1 MAYTRFSF
9 RDEEERIE
17 FLIALPILALFGI
30 MLYHFVF
37 AGDSDAD
44 LNPGF
49 AVAAVAGS
57 DIDSDGVIDADDQCT
72 AIAGTAANFGCPA
85 DQEVVAGNT
94 GMSMDTDGDGV
105 TDAADRCP
113 EDAGLVRE
121 FGCPASV
128 DAEDDVSA
136 GTVDETVAETD
147 AEMPA
152 DSDGDG
158 IADDTD
164 QCPQQAGNTDTG
176 CPTPATAVAPEP
188 VAAPEP
194 APTTDADSDG
204 IFDADDGCPQE
215 AGSPDNEG
223 CPVEGDSDGDGVAD
237 SEDLCPQSSGVVENR
252 GCPADSDA
260 DGLPDTQDQCPEKQG
275 PIDSGGCPLDTDG
288 DGVEDALDE
297 CVDVAGDADYNGCPL
312 VLDADGD
319 GIADA
324 DDVCPQEDGAG
335 SEDGCPAVE
344 QTTLESLGADISFET
359 ASATL
364 TDESKE
370 LLDVVAS
377 ILKKYPAV
385 KLLVEGHT
393 DNQGQAPINLRLSEQ
408 RARAC
413 TTYLA
418 RQGIAEERMQ
428 SVGYGDT
435 QPLVP
440 NDSEEARKRNRRV
453 EFKLTN

>member
-49 AVAAVAGS
+49 AVAAATGS
-57 DIDSDGVIDADDQCT
+57 DIDSDGVVDADDRCT
-72 AIAGTAANFGCPA
+72 AVAGTSANYGCPA
-85 DQEVVAGNT
+85 DQEVAADT
-94 GMSMDTDGDGV
+94 GGMAMDTDGDGV

-113 EDAGLVRE
+113 EDAGSVPD
-121 FGCPASV
+121 FGCPAAGS
-128 DAEDDVSA
+128 DEDS
-136 GTVDETVAETD
+136 DEETE

-158 IADDTD
+158 ITDDAD
-164 QCPQQAGNTDTG
+164 QCPQQAGTTGTG
-176 CPTPATAVAPEP
+176 CPAP
-188 VAAPEP
+188 VSQP
-194 APTTDADSDG
+194 APQPAATVDSDSDG
-204 IFDADDGCPQE
+204 VIDANDECPQQAGDADNNGCP
-215 AGSPDNEG
+215 S
-223 CPVEGDSDGDGVAD
+223 EGDSDSDGVVD
-237 SEDLCPQSSGVVENR
+237 SEDLCPQSSGVAENR

-260 DGLPDTQDQCPEKQG
+260 DGLPDNQDQCPDQQG
-275 PIDSGGCPLDTDG
+275 PIDSGGCPADTDG
-288 DGVEDALDE
+288 DGVEDALDQ
-297 CVDVAGDADYNGCPL
+297 CVDEAGEEEYAGCPQPA
-312 VLDADGD
+312 DADGD

-324 DDVCPQEDGAG
+324 DDACPQEQGAG
-335 SEDGCPAVE
+335 NEDGCPVAQAE
-344 QTTLESLGADISFET
+344 SPTLESLGADISFET

-364 TDESKE
+364 TEESKE

-377 ILKKYPAV
+377 ILTKYPAV

-428 SVGYGDT
+428 AIGYGDT